1 MERASTWARRR
12 GIRCDKDGYGA
23 GVAEKAKTK
32 TRSARGELAC
42 SGRRIRRRENRKEKE
57 RRNKKMMDE
66 NEKENKKEK
75 RERILW
81 FKVKLFYTFLTSEVG
96 ARKPVF

>member
-1 MERASTWARRR
+1 VCGKRACDEGDGTIWRRGHDKDGVSAIERASTWVRRR
-12 GIRCDKDGYGA
+12 GIRRDKDGYGA

-57 RRNKKMMDE
+57 RRKK
-66 NEKENKKEK
+66 K
-75 RERILW
+75 
-81 FKVKLFYTFLTSEVG
+81 
-96 ARKPVF
+96 